1 MTVSPETDAGEAISP
16 DLIERL
22 RSRFRDHPVQRH
34 LNLEILALELD
45 RCLMKLHF
53 TPEVDNGA
61 GNIHGGVLASL
72 ADTAMAC
79 ALCTNFDGKMGFAT
93 SNLNIY
99 YLRRARTSVVAH
111 AEVIKK
117 GKKLCVGQVAIRDS
131 DEQLVATVTCEFM
144 LTTSTFVK
152 PSQQSSDE

>member
-1 MTVSPETDAGEAISP
+1 MSSAPPLRPGPVVAE
-16 DLIERL
+16 DLITRL
-22 RSRFRDHPVQRH
+22 RKRFQDHPVQRH
-34 LNLEILALELD
+34 LNFEIRELELD
-45 RCLMKLHF
+45 RCVMDLAF
-53 TPEVDNGA
+53 TSAVDNGA

-99 YLRRARTSVVAH
+99 YLRRARTNVIAI

-117 GKKLCVGQVAIRDS
+117 GNKVCVGQVAIRDV
-131 DEQLVATVTCEFM
+131 ENQLVATVTCEFV
-144 LTTSTFVK
+144 LTTSRFAPQTGL
-152 PSQQSSDE
+152 SSE